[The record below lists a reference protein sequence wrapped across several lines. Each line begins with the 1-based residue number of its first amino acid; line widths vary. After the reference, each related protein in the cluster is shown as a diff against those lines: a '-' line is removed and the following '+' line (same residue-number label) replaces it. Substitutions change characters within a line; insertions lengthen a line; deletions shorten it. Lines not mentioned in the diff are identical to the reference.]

1 MGNILIIDDNKINSE
16 ALCDIVGSM
25 GHEVTCTPTAK
36 EGLRAAHT
44 HSFDVVFLDIQL
56 PDGNGLTL
64 LPEIRATAA
73 GPEVIIITGYG
84 SPDGAE
90 LAVKNGA
97 WDFIEKP
104 IVKKMIELPLVRALQ
119 YREAKNKKRA
129 PVVMKREGIIGS
141 SPVMDSCLELCAQ
154 AAAGDANVLI
164 AGETGTGKELFA
176 QAVHNNSR
184 WASMP
189 FITVDCASLP
199 PSIIESIL
207 FGHEKGAFTGADI
220 SREGLIK
227 QAHRGSLFL
236 DEIGDLPLSAQK
248 AFLRVL
254 QEHRFRPVGGKREVE
269 SEFRTIAATNRDL
282 DKMVRDGRFR
292 EDLLFRLRAFTIE
305 LPPLRIRISDIKEL
319 IFYYVNKICMRQG
332 AEMKGFSP
340 EFLETLC
347 KYEWPGNVRELVNAL
362 ESALATALHESIL
375 YPKHLPT
382 HIRVHLAR
390 NAVQRKES
398 RTARPATTC
407 TLKEHR
413 ESVCA
418 KEEKQYLQELI
429 NMTEGNIKKSCD
441 ISGLQRARLYQLF
454 QKHGIEIPK

>member
-1 MGNILIIDDNKINSE
+1 MGKILIIDDNRINSE
-16 ALCDIVGSM
+16 ALCDIVSSM
-25 GHEVTCTPTAK
+25 GHEVTCATTAID
-36 EGLRAAHT
+36 GLRAARAHG
-44 HSFDVVFLDIQL
+44 FDVVFLDIQL

-64 LPEIRATAA
+64 LPEIRAAA
-73 GPEVIIITGYG
+73 AHPEIIIITGYG

-90 LAVKNGA
+90 LAIKNGA

-104 IVKKMIELPLVRALQ
+104 LMKKLVELPLVRALQ
-119 YREAKNKKRA
+119 YREAKNKEGS
-129 PVVMKREGIIGS
+129 PLVMKREGIIGS
-141 SPVMDSCLELCAQ
+141 SPIMGSCMELCAQ
-154 AAAGDANVLI
+154 AAASDANVLI
-164 AGETGTGKELFA
+164 TGETGTGKELFA
-176 QAVHNNSR
+176 QAIHNNSR

-199 PSIIESIL
+199 PNIIESIL
-207 FGHEKGAFTGADI
+207 FGHERGAFTGADI

-282 DKMVRDGRFR
+282 DKMVRDGSFR

-305 LPPLRIRISDIKEL
+305 MPPLRTRTSDIKEL

-332 AEMKGFSP
+332 SETKGFSP

-362 ESALATALHESIL
+362 ESALAKALQESIL

-390 NAVQRKES
+390 NAVQEKEQNAAAPS
-398 RTARPATTC
+398 KML
-407 TLKEHR
+407 TLKECR

-418 KEEKQYLQELI
+418 REEKEYLQHLI
-429 NMTEGNIKKSCD
+429 NKTRGNIRQACE

-454 QKHGIEIPK
+454 KKHDIEIPK

>member
-1 MGNILIIDDNKINSE
+1 MANILIIDDHRLNSE
-16 ALCDIVGSM
+16 ALCDIVGNM
-25 GHEVTCTPTAK
+25 GHEVTCTYTAK
-36 EGLRAAHT
+36 DGLRTAET
-44 HSFDVVFLDIQL
+44 HSFDIVFLDIQL
-56 PDGNGLTL
+56 PDGNGLML
-64 LPEIRATAA
+64 LPEIMATPAR
-73 GPEVIIITGYG
+73 PEVIIITGYG

-104 IVKKMIELPLVRALQ
+104 LIKKTIELPLVRALQ
-119 YREAKNKKRA
+119 YREAKKENKA
-129 PVVMKREGIIGS
+129 PMVMKREGIIGT
-141 SPVMDSCLELCAQ
+141 SPIMDIVMELCAR
-154 AAAGDANVLI
+154 AATSDANVLI
-164 AGETGTGKELFA
+164 TGETGTGKELFA
-176 QAVHNNSR
+176 QAIHNNSHL
-184 WASMP
+184 AGMA

-199 PSIIESIL
+199 PTIIESIL
-207 FGHEKGAFTGADI
+207 FGHEKGSFTGADI
-220 SREGLIK
+220 SRDGLIK
-227 QAHRGSLFL
+227 QANGGSLFL
-236 DEIGDLPLSAQK
+236 DEVGELPLSAQK

-254 QEHRFRPVGGKREVE
+254 QEHHFRPLGARKEVN

-282 DKMVRDGRFR
+282 NKMVQEGKFR

-305 LPPLRIRISDIKEL
+305 LPPLRKRTSDIKEL
-319 IFYYVNKICMRQG
+319 IFYYVNKICMRHN
-332 AEMKGFSP
+332 AKMKGFSP

-347 KYEWPGNVRELVNAL
+347 LYEWPGNIRELVNAL
-362 ESALATALHESIL
+362 ESSLATALHEPIL

-418 KEEKQYLQELI
+418 REEKQYLRELI
-429 NMTEGNIKKSCD
+429 NKTKGNIRQACE
-441 ISGLQRARLYQLF
+441 ISGLQRARLYQLL
-454 QKHGIEIPK
+454 KNHGIEIP